1 MKVHVPAISL
11 QIYFFY
17 YYLPIYYLYI
27 LLLLFLY
34 TSVIKVNLK
43 IVLLFGMVVI
53 TKL

>member
-1 MKVHVPAISL
+1 MKVHVAAISL

-17 YYLPIYYLYI
+17 YYLLIYYLYI
-27 LLLLFLY
+27 LLLFLY
-34 TSVIKVNLK
+34 TSIIKANLT